1 MSWLYT
7 LVFVGM
13 MFSNNVDTHH
23 VAGISTPNEPI
34 PAVQPTPLAETE
46 RIEKSFPLTA
56 NGRVCVSN
64 VNGSINVVAWDQ
76 NEVKLVAVKS
86 ADTKE
91 RLADVDIKIDA
102 RPDYISV
109 ESDYGDDN
117 WKRNSDRRWRDNDK
131 VVVEYELSVPRGA
144 VLNEI
149 ETVNGSATVANFTN
163 VVKVS
168 AVNGTVRATNIR
180 GTADL
185 STVNGEVY
193 ADFDRLA
200 SGSRIALET
209 VNGRVN
215 LLIPSDSN
223 ATLKAESLNG
233 PITNDFGLP
242 SRKGKYVGN
251 SLHGRLGSGE
261 VAISLES
268 VNGSLTV
275 KRKSDGKPLSPATN
289 LLPAKD
295 EDDDGDVDVDPVDVA
310 KLNREVDRSVR
321 EAQRKAREDAQ
332 RELDRIKVDAPRIK
346 IDALKN
352 IDKSI
357 DTKDIEKSIK
367 DGLEAQRI
375 ALTGMRDAMFYS
387 GIPRVESKTNSFPVK
402 GAPKVTIDAKGCSV
416 RVRGWDNPEV
426 KYSLVQLRGGTS
438 KTSPAVSESKT
449 DSSVT
454 LKVAESSMSDVDSA
468 LGNSPANRIEVFVP
482 RKSNVKIISDKE
494 VRLEGVSGEL
504 EIVGGDESVD
514 VRDSDGKLKLTNA
527 DGRVRVIGF
536 NGEIT
541 AQTGDGEIYIE
552 GTISK
557 LSASAG
563 AGTVF
568 VTLPADASVDVS
580 STNEPETEGFTL
592 AERDSKSWRLGNG
605 GANISFNSE
614 DGKLVLRN
622 ASLLSK

>member
-13 MFSNNVDTHH
+13 MFSNNVDTNHIPS
-23 VAGISTPNEPI
+23 ISALHEPI
-34 PAVQPTPLAETE
+34 PSVQPTPLAETE

-102 RPDYISV
+102 RPDYISI

-180 GTADL
+180 GTAEL
-185 STVNGEVY
+185 STVNGEVF

-200 SGSRIALET
+200 PGSKITLET
-209 VNGRVN
+209 VNGKVN

-242 SRKGKYVGN
+242 SRRGKYVGN

-295 EDDDGDVDVDPVDVA
+295 EDDDGDVDIDPVDVA
-310 KLNREVDRSVR
+310 KVNREVDRSVR
-321 EAQRKAREDAQ
+321 EAQRKAMQDAQ
-332 RELDRIKVDAPRIK
+332 REIDRIKVDAPKIK
-346 IDALKN
+346 LDALKN

-357 DTKDIEKSIK
+357 NSKDIEKSIK

-387 GIPRVESKTNSFPVK
+387 GIPRIETKSNSFPVK
-402 GAPKVTIDAKGCSV
+402 GAPRVTIDAKGCSV
-416 RVRGWDNPEV
+416 RVRGWDSAEV
-426 KYSLVQLRGGTS
+426 KYSLVRLRGGS
-438 KTSPAVSESKT
+438 MNSPPVVSESKT
-449 DSSVT
+449 ENTVT
-454 LKVAESSMSDVDSA
+454 LKVADSA
-468 LGNSPANRIEVFVP
+468 ETGSAFDDSPANRIEIFVP
-482 RKSNVKIISDKE
+482 RKSNLKIISDKE

-504 EIVGGDESVD
+504 EIVGGNESVD
-514 VRDSDGKLKLTNA
+514 VRDSHGKLKLTNA

-536 NGEIT
+536 SGEIT

-557 LSASAG
+557 LNARAG

-568 VTLPADASVDVS
+568 VTLPADASVDVN

-592 AERDSKSWRLGNG
+592 SGRDSKNWRLGNG
-605 GANISFNSE
+605 GANISFDSE
-614 DGKLVLRN
+614 EGKLVLRN

>member
-23 VAGISTPNEPI
+23 IASISATNEPI

-46 RIEKSFPLTA
+46 RIERSFPLTA
-56 NGRVCVSN
+56 NGRVSVSN

-102 RPDYISV
+102 RPDYISI

-144 VLNEI
+144 ALNEI

-180 GTADL
+180 GTAEL
-185 STVNGEVY
+185 STVNGEVF

-200 SGSRIALET
+200 TGSKIALET
-209 VNGRVN
+209 VNGKVN

-242 SRKGKYVGN
+242 SRRGKYVGN
-251 SLHGRLGSGE
+251 SLHGRLGNGE
-261 VAISLES
+261 ATISLES

-275 KRKSDGKPLSPATN
+275 KRKNDGKPLSPATN

-295 EDDDGDVDVDPVDVA
+295 EDDDGDVDTDPVDVA
-310 KLNREVDRSVR
+310 KINREVDRSVR
-321 EAQRKAREDAQ
+321 EAQRDAMRDAQ
-332 RELDRIKVDAPRIK
+332 REIDRIKVDAPKIK
-346 IDALKN
+346 LDALKN

-357 DTKDIEKSIK
+357 NSKDIEKSIK

-387 GIPRVESKTNSFPVK
+387 GIPRIEAKSNSFPVK

-416 RVRGWDNPEV
+416 RVRGWDSAEV
-426 KYSLVQLRGGTS
+426 KYSLVRLRGGSTN
-438 KTSPAVSESKT
+438 TPPVVSESKT
-449 DSSVT
+449 ENTVT
-454 LKVAESSMSDVDSA
+454 LKVADSA
-468 LGNSPANRIEVFVP
+468 ETGSAFDDSPANRIEIFVP
-482 RKSNVKIISDKE
+482 RKSNLKIISDKE

-504 EIVGGDESVD
+504 EIVGGNESVD

-536 NGEIT
+536 NGEIA
-541 AQTGDGEIYIE
+541 AQTSDGEIYIE

-557 LSASAG
+557 ISARAG

-568 VTLPADASVDVS
+568 VTLPADAGVDVS
-580 STNEPETEGFTL
+580 STTEPETEGFTL
-592 AERDSKSWRLGNG
+592 SERDSKNWRLGNG
-605 GANISFNSE
+605 GANIFFDSE
-614 DGKLVLRN
+614 EGKLVLRN